1 MIHLV
6 DHDGKDNSIGVSS
19 WRIGKEIF
27 NRNWILL
34 TPHLL
39 VTILNPGISF
49 KATLCVRG
57 SPISRRFPP
66 KGVILTFYSTRKHFK

>member
-1 MIHLV
+1 MEDWQRDFQPKL
-6 DHDGKDNSIGVSS
+6 DSFD
-19 WRIGKEIF
+19 
-27 NRNWILL
+27 
-34 TPHLL
+34 PHLL